1 MDLGI
6 TKVSDKGQIV
16 IPKEVRDSMGL
27 VEGIKLL
34 VISDGD
40 SIILQKVQLVGDKWK
55 IKDLIIKTKEMVNKL
70 GLKI

>member
-16 IPKEVRDSMGL
+16 IPKEVRDNMGL

-55 IKDLIIKTKEMVNKL
+55 IKDLIIKTKEMINKL

>member
-6 TKVSDKGQIV
+6 TRVSDKGQIV
-16 IPKEVRDSMGL
+16 IPKEVRDNMGL

-40 SIILQKVQLVGDKWK
+40 SIILQKVQLVEDKWK
-55 IKDLIIKTKEMVNKL
+55 IKDLIIKTKEMINKL

>member
-6 TKVSDKGQIV
+6 TRVSDKGQIV
-16 IPKEVRDSMGL
+16 IPKEVRDNMGL
-27 VEGIKLL
+27 AEGIKLL

-55 IKDLIIKTKEMVNKL
+55 IKDLIIKTKEMINKL